1 MAAKKIVKSKEHEA
15 RKPVQNNGQSLADF
29 KAKYSPAPAS
39 SASVGI
45 TGKTY
50 KAPGKSKAYV
60 GPANPQPVKVKT
72 AGQGFAGS
80 GTPLGTSI
88 VGTKTKKSDV
98 AKAAAAITLLPAA
111 AGSAPAAIGAN
122 IVGRVMSRYAVPAV
136 VESMSSTMA
145 VAGKGLEKIREGGRL
160 FEASTAIGGPRT
172 LAATK
177 IASKAETAARA
188 SNLLKNAEN
197 ITEAAGRGALRGV
210 TEPMLRDV
218 SKAKQIVKEA
228 AALVVAKNSKPKPK
242 KK

>member
-1 MAAKKIVKSKEHEA
+1 MASKKIVKSKEHEA

-50 KAPGKSKAYV
+50 KAPGTSKAFV
-60 GPANPQPVKVKT
+60 GPPKSPIKVKT

-88 VGTKTKKSDV
+88 AGTKTKKSDV

-111 AGSAPAAIGAN
+111 VGSAPAAIGAN

-136 VESMSSTMA
+136 VETMSSTMA
-145 VAGKGLEKIREGGRL
+145 VAGKGLGKIREGGRL
-160 FEASTAIGGPRT
+160 FEASTAIGGSRT

-177 IASKAETAARA
+177 IASKAETSARA
-188 SNLLKNAEN
+188 SNLLKNAQN
-197 ITEAAGRGALRGV
+197 IADAAGKGALRGV
-210 TEPMLRDV
+210 TGPMLRDV
-218 SKAKQIVKEA
+218 AKAKKIVKDA

>member
-1 MAAKKIVKSKEHEA
+1 MASKKIVKSKENEA

-50 KAPGKSKAYV
+50 KTPGTSKAFV
-60 GPANPQPVKVKT
+60 GPPKSPIKVKT

-88 VGTKTKKSDV
+88 AATKTKKSDV

-111 AGSAPAAIGAN
+111 VGSAPAAIGGK
-122 IVGRVMSRYAVPAV
+122 IVGKLLSRYVVPAATGAAR
-136 VESMSSTMA
+136 STFA
-145 VAGKGLEKIREGGRL
+145 VASKGLEKIGVGGKV

-177 IASKAETAARA
+177 LATPAQTAARTA
-188 SNLLKNAEN
+188 NLVKNATNTAEV
-197 ITEAAGRGALRGV
+197 AGKAALRGGSNA
-210 TEPMLRDV
+210 MLRDIALGKRV
-218 SKAKQIVKEA
+218 VKDA
-228 AALVVAKNSKPKPK
+228 TALVVAKNSKSKPK

>member
-1 MAAKKIVKSKEHEA
+1 MASKKIVKSKEHEA

-50 KAPGKSKAYV
+50 KAPGTSKAFV
-60 GPANPQPVKVKT
+60 GPAKSPIKVKT
-72 AGQGFAGS
+72 AGKGFAGS

-88 VGTKTKKSDV
+88 AGTKTKKSDV

-111 AGSAPAAIGAN
+111 AGSAPAAIGGK
-122 IVGRVMSRYAVPAV
+122 IVGKVLSRYAVPAV
-136 VESMSSTMA
+136 VETMGSTMA
-145 VAGKGLEKIREGGRL
+145 VAGKGLDKIRQGGRL
-160 FEASTAIGGPRT
+160 FEASTAIGGTKT

-177 IASKAETAARA
+177 IATKAQTAART

-218 SKAKQIVKEA
+218 AKAKKIVKEA
-228 AALVVAKNSKPKPK
+228 TALVVARNSKPKTK